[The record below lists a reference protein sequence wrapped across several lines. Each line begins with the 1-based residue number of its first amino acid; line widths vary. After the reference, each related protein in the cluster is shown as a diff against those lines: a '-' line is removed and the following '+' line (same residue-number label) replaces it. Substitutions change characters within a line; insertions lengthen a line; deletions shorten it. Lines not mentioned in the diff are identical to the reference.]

1 MGDRAVVGFRT
12 HADAPTLYLY
22 SHWGG
27 ATVLTDLAEALY
39 AARDRWNIDPSYAT
53 RICVSHII
61 GDQWIRETGYGL
73 SIDVHSVPDTEHVYV
88 VDWAEQVLEIRPMVN
103 PGAPVFMPLKDF
115 VVFYAPKLARQDAR
129 FYVAGAR

>member
-39 AARDRWNIDPSYAT
+39 AARDRWGDPTYAT
-53 RICVSHII
+53 RICVSRII

-115 VVFYAPKLARQDAR
+115 VAFYAPKLARQDAR

>member
-39 AARDRWNIDPSYAT
+39 AARDRWGDPTYAT
-53 RICVSHII
+53 RICVSQII
-61 GDQWIRETGYGL
+61 ATDWDKETGYGL
-73 SIDVHSVPDTEHVYV
+73 SIDVYSMPDTEHVYV
-88 VDWAEQVLEIRPMVN
+88 VDWADHVLEIIPFTLN
-103 PGAPVFMPLKDF
+103 PVPVRMPLTDF
-115 VVFYAPKLARQDAR
+115 VAYYAPKLARLDAR
-129 FYVAGAR
+129 FDPAGAR

>member
-27 ATVLTDLAEALY
+27 ATVLEDLAEALY
-39 AARDRWNIDPSYAT
+39 VARDRWNDPTYAT
-53 RICVSHII
+53 RICVSQII
-61 GDQWIRETGYGL
+61 GQRWNVETGYGL
-73 SIDVHSVPDTEHVYV
+73 SIDVHSVPDTDHVYV
-88 VDWAEQVLEIRPMVN
+88 VDWADRVLVIRPMVN
-103 PGAPVFMPLKDF
+103 PGAPVLMPLTDF
-115 VVFYAPKLARQDAR
+115 VGFYAPKLARQDAR

>member
-39 AARDRWNIDPSYAT
+39 AARDRWGDPTYAT

-73 SIDVHSVPDTEHVYV
+73 SIDVYSVPDTEHVYV
-88 VDWAEQVLEIRPMVN
+88 VDWAEQVLEIRPLDKSLAIVC
-103 PGAPVFMPLKDF
+103 MPLTNF
-115 VVFYAPKLARQDAR
+115 VAYYAPFHARQDAR
-129 FYVAGAR
+129 FDLAGAR